1 MLLAVGL
8 QYYHIAKIVLAMSL
22 PIARDSVFEQIR
34 ESKKVEVSFQ
44 LPPILQWGLIELI

>member
-22 PIARDSVFEQIR
+22 PITTDSVFEQIR
-34 ESKKVEVSFQ
+34 ESKKVEVRIQ
-44 LPPILQWGLIELI
+44 LPRILQWDLTD